1 MLLSLGHGVGLEAPR
16 DQDRLGL
23 EGCSLGFCLGNNGF
37 GLVLVFGITG
47 GLEITS

>member
-1 MLLSLGHGVGLEAPR
+1 MLLSVGHGVGLEVPR

-23 EGCSLGFCLGNNGF
+23 EGCSLGFCPGNSGF
-37 GLVLVFGITG
+37 GLVAFGITG